1 MKDAMT
7 EARVRMRRGLRGTL
21 AACFLLC
28 GVGDLYHAA
37 ESHASVRTIEAEGEY
52 RMSAYDTRESA
63 ERLATEA
70 ARRNALEQVAVYVE
84 SVTVVR
90 NSDVTM
96 DEIRSYTAGVV
107 SILDHH
113 MTIIPDGDSEVI
125 HVNLTAEVDP
135 DQAVRAITALR
146 QDENAR
152 HEVLALRAEVDRLHR
167 ALEETNQ
174 SLASAST
181 PAEERT
187 LTQQRQQ
194 LLNQVQSNT
203 MLAQAWTSLV
213 VVTPAVALPEKEMR
227 KLLGLVTQATR
238 LTPDNPHLGK
248 LQDVI
253 TVQPAAHQK
262 GLPPTF
268 PLQPLQPPPPLSAPS
283 MAPLQPPQPMR
294 PPQPMTPP
302 TFPSMQPPQPLTPR
316 SP

>member
-1 MKDAMT
+1 MKGHMT
-7 EARVRMRRGLRGTL
+7 HRPDQMRHGLRHAL
-21 AACFLLC
+21 AACALLYIS
-28 GVGDLYHAA
+28 GGLLSAA
-37 ESHASVRTIEAEGEY
+37 ESRASVRTIEAEGEY
-52 RMSAYDTRESA
+52 RMSPHDTRESA

-90 NSDVTM
+90 NFDVTM

-107 SILDHH
+107 SILDQH
-113 MTIIPDGDSEVI
+113 MTIIPDGDTEII

-146 QDENAR
+146 QDEDAR

-167 ALEETNQ
+167 TLEDTNQ
-174 SLASAST
+174 SLASAAT

-187 LTQQRQQ
+187 LAQQRQQ

-203 MLAQAWTSLV
+203 MLAQAWTTFV
-213 VVTPAVALPEKEMR
+213 VVTSPAVGLPEKDMR
-227 KLLGLVTQATR
+227 KVLGLVTQATR

-248 LQDVI
+248 LQHVI
-253 TVQPAAHQK
+253 TVQPPSGAK
-262 GLPPTF
+262 GLSPTS
-268 PLQPLQPPPPLSAPS
+268 PLQPMQPPAPLTAPS
-283 MAPLQPPQPMR
+283 MRSLR

-302 TFPSMQPPQPLTPR
+302 NFPSMQPPQPLTPR

>member
-1 MKDAMT
+1 MH
-7 EARVRMRRGLRGTL
+7 GLILTL
-21 AACFLLC
+21 SGCFLLW
-28 GVGDLYHAA
+28 GDGDLFQAA
-37 ESHASVRTIEAEGEY
+37 PAHASVRTIDAEGEY
-52 RMSAYDTRESA
+52 RMSPHDTRESA

-90 NSDVTM
+90 NFDVTM

-107 SILDHH
+107 SILDHQ
-113 MTIIPDGDSEVI
+113 MTIIPDGDTEII
-125 HVNLTAEVDP
+125 HVNLTAEIDP
-135 DQAVRAITALR
+135 DQAVLAITALR
-146 QDENAR
+146 QDEDAR
-152 HEVLALRAEVDRLHR
+152 HEVLALRAEVDRLHH
-167 ALEETNQ
+167 ALEDMNL

-203 MLAQAWTSLV
+203 MLAQAWTSFV
-213 VVTPAVALPEKEMR
+213 VVTSPAVALPEQEVR

-238 LTPDNPHLGK
+238 LSPDNPHVGK
-248 LQDVI
+248 LQGVI
-253 TVQPAAHQK
+253 TVQPSSHQK

-268 PLQPLQPPPPLSAPS
+268 PLQPLQPPPPLTAPS
-283 MAPLQPPQPMR
+283 MAPLHPPQPLR
-294 PPQPMTPP
+294 PPERMTPP
-302 TFPSMQPPQPLTPR
+302 TFPSMQPPQPLTPPR

>member
-1 MKDAMT
+1 
-7 EARVRMRRGLRGTL
+7 MRHGLRHAL
-21 AACFLLC
+21 AACVLLYAGDDLLC
-28 GVGDLYHAA
+28 AS
-37 ESHASVRTIEAEGEY
+37 ESQASVRTIEAEGEY
-52 RMSAYDTRESA
+52 RMNAHDTRESA

-90 NSDVTM
+90 NFDVTM

-107 SILDHH
+107 SILDQH
-113 MTIIPDGDSEVI
+113 MTIIPDGDTEII

-152 HEVLALRAEVDRLHR
+152 HEVLALRAEIDRLHR
-167 ALEETNQ
+167 ALDDTNQ
-174 SLASAST
+174 SLASAAT

-194 LLNQVQSNT
+194 QLNQVQSNT
-203 MLAQAWTSLV
+203 MLAQAWTSFV
-213 VVTPAVALPEKEMR
+213 VVTSPAVALPEKEMR

-238 LTPDNPHLGK
+238 LNPDNPHVGK

-253 TVQPAAHQK
+253 TVQPSSHHK
-262 GLPPTF
+262 GMSPAF
-268 PLQPLQPPPPLSAPS
+268 PLQPLQPPPPLNAPS
-283 MAPLQPPQPMR
+283 LAPMQPPQPMR

-302 TFPSMQPPQPLTPR
+302 NFPSTQPPQPLTPR

>member
-1 MKDAMT
+1 MI
-7 EARVRMRRGLRGTL
+7 EVRGQMRRELGSTL

-28 GVGDLYHAA
+28 GVGGLFHAA

-52 RMSAYDTRESA
+52 RMSAYDTRDSA

-90 NSDVTM
+90 NFDVTM

-107 SILDHH
+107 SILDQH
-113 MTIIPDGDSEVI
+113 MTIIPDGDTEII
-125 HVNLTAEVDP
+125 HVDLTAEVDP

-152 HEVLALRAEVDRLHR
+152 QEVLTLRAEVDRLHR
-167 ALEETNQ
+167 ALEDTNQ
-174 SLASAST
+174 SLAAAAT

-203 MLAQAWTSLV
+203 MLAQAWTTFV
-213 VVTPAVALPEKEMR
+213 VVTSPAVAVPDAEMR

-238 LTPDNPHLGK
+238 LSPGNPHVGK
-248 LQDVI
+248 LQNVI
-253 TVQPAAHQK
+253 TVQPPPSNSMT
-262 GLPPTF
+262 LPPAF
-268 PLQPLQPPPPLSAPS
+268 PLQPLQPPAPLSAPS
-283 MAPLQPPQPMR
+283 MPSLHPPQPLQPPQR
-294 PPQPMTPP
+294 MTPP
-302 TFPSMQPPQPLTPR
+302 SLPSLQPPQPLSPPR